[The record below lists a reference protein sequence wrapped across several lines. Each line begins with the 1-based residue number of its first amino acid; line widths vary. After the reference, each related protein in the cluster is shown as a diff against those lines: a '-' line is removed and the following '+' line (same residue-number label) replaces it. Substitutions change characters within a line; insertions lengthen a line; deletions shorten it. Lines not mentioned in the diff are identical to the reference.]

1 MADKSSSDQPV
12 FDEWG
17 FLEDPDLWN
26 RDLALGIAA
35 ELDLPELT
43 EDHWRIIDGLRDHYL
58 TTGNLPAQQI
68 LCHELDL
75 IPTCVTDLFGGPIEA
90 WKVAGL
96 PDPGEEARTYMANM
110 EKDIVPLAD
119 DDSDG
124 DE

>member
-1 MADKSSSDQPV
+1 MATRSRSDVTP

-43 EDHWRIIDGLRDHYL
+43 EDHWRIVDGLREHYL
-58 TTGNLPAQQI
+58 TTGNLPAQQT

-75 IPTCVTDLFGGPIEA
+75 APNCIMELFGGPIEA

-96 PDPGEEARTYMANM
+96 PDPGVEARTYMANM
-110 EKDIVPLAD
+110 EGDAPGPANDRD
-119 DDSDG
+119 D
-124 DE
+124 